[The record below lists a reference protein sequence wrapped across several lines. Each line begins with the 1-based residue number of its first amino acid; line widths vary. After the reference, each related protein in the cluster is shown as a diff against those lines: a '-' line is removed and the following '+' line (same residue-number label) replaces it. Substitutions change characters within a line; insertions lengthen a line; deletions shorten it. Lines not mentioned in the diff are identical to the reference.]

1 MKMWGEA
8 RGPLS
13 RDTCRRRRS
22 GGDAHI
28 VNGTLLL
35 FGTPIAIQPDPAPD
49 TTVVLPA
56 DLGTLTLNQQ
66 TLAADGT
73 LTVDALSINLL
84 GGPENV
90 VVARS
95 VCNSAVLS

>member
-1 MKMWGEA
+1 MWGEA
-8 RGPLS
+8 CGPLS
-13 RDTCRRRRS
+13 RDTCRRRRR
-22 GGDAHI
+22 GGDADI

-35 FGTPIAIQPDPAPD
+35 FGTPIAIQPAPA
-49 TTVVLPA
+49 TTVVLPVN
-56 DLGTLTLNQQ
+56 LGTLTLNQQ

-84 GGPENV
+84 GGLENV